1 MKITKDISIEELV
14 DNVPQAVKYLMRE
27 GIKCIACG
35 EPIWGTLEEA
45 AKEKGY
51 SDQDVEKFVNDL
63 QDFADNPSKEVSE
76 PDSQINTKKFKGNS
90 DDK

>member
-14 DNVPQAVKYLMRE
+14 ENVPQAVKYLMHE

-51 SDQDVEKFVNDL
+51 TDQDIEGFVNDL
-63 QDFADNPSKEVSE
+63 QEFADDPSKEVSE
-76 PDSQINTKKFKGNS
+76 PGSRINVKKIKGDSDN
-90 DDK
+90 